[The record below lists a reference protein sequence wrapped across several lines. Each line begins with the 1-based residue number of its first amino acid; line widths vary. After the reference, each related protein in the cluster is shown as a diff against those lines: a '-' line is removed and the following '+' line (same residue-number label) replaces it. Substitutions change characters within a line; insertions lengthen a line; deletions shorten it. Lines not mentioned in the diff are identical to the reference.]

1 MLELTPED
9 IEKVLADYVVCSD
22 LQEQDNRWEAPT
34 EVLEDVEAVAEA
46 TGEVDFTLDCK
57 WAVYPCDYTIPLMLV
72 YL

>member
-22 LQEQDNRWEAPT
+22 LQEQDNRCEVPT

-57 WAVYPCDYTIPLMLV
+57 
-72 YL
+72 